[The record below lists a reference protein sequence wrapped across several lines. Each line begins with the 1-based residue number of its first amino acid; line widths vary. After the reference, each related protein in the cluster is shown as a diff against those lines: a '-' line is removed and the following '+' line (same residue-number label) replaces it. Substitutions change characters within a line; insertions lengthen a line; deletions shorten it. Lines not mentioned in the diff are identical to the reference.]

1 MQVGV
6 LLQVQG
12 LELLAWEKLLEGNW
26 DFLQLGQRAVAI
38 WRVRVTLEG
47 GEEVHW
53 MDLLKVEVVQVV
65 EH

>member
-1 MQVGV
+1 
-6 LLQVQG
+6 L
-12 LELLAWEKLLEGNW
+12 